1 MAYKVNYRL
10 TLTLPARLTVAFLS
24 FFADASAQ
32 VPQGLSYQA
41 VVRDNSGQP
50 VANRTVQYRISI
62 LLDSVNTAAVYT
74 EIHRVTTGSQGV
86 VNFVIGGGTQSV
98 GKYSTVQW
106 SKGKA
111 FVKLEMDLSG
121 GSDYSL
127 VGTTQLMSVP
137 YSHFSGESGS
147 ARFLLDSYVQV
158 WRDNETVV
166 LEVNRKYFIN
176 ANNVTLVLPSY
187 PSSPVNFQKDCMEI
201 YVMQHRDNP
210 RSITLDY
217 RSSLPIGILDSKNA
231 FLGFGVNPP
240 KTITGHFQPGMNK
253 IINIGD
259 YWMCAGFTA
268 K

>member
-50 VANRTVQYRISI
+50 VSNRSVRYRIGVI
-62 LLDSVNTAAVYT
+62 LDSMNATSVYT
-74 EIHRVTTGSQGV
+74 ETHQVTSNSQGV
-86 VNFVIGGGTQSV
+86 VNLVIGGGTSSS
-98 GKYSTVQW
+98 GNYATIPW
-106 SKGKA
+106 NRGKA
-111 FVKLEMDLSG
+111 FVKLEVDLSG
-121 GSDYSL
+121 GTNYSL
-127 VGTTQLMSVP
+127 VGTSQLLTVP
-137 YSHFSGESGS
+137 FAHYSAESGIS
-147 ARFLLDSYVQV
+147 RINLDSYV
-158 WRDNETVV
+158 RISKDFETVN
-166 LEVNRKYFIN
+166 LEVNKRYFVN

-187 PSSPVNFQKDCMEI
+187 PSSPVNLGKDYMEV

-210 RSITLDY
+210 RTITLDF
-217 RSSLPIGILDSKNA
+217 RNSLPVGVLDINNKYLGI
-231 FLGFGVNPP
+231 GVNPP
-240 KTITGHFQPGMNK
+240 NTMTGSFQSGVNR

-259 YWMCAGFTA
+259 FWMCAGFTA